1 MPYLKAYWYY
11 NKEFFVEQQGVE
23 LLPDFTKKIL
33 SGPCLTAS
41 QVL

>member
-23 LLPDFTKKIL
+23 LLPDFTKKNFKRSL
-33 SGPCLTAS
+33 LDS
-41 QVL
+41 